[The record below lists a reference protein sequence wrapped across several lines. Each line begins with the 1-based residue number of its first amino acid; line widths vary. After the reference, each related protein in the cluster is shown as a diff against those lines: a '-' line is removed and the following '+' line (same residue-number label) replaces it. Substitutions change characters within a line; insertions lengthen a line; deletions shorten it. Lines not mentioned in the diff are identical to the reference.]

1 MEDERSYLE
10 QRSYL
15 GWFIGIAAAI
25 AVAVIGYNVWRQ
37 TRPVEVPPPAP
48 QAEAPAPAPAP
59 VPAAEPQVQHPLPQ
73 TEAEAEPLP
82 SLETSDALLTD
93 SLTKLLGRKS
103 LGEFLFTDGIVRR
116 IVATVDNL
124 PREKVSSKITAAKP
138 VPGAF
143 AVEQRADETVIAAGN
158 AARYG
163 RHVQLLESI
172 DTGQAVALYLR
183 LYPLFQRA
191 YEDLGYPKK
200 YFNDRLVEVID
211 HLLAA
216 PDPGGPIKLLQPK
229 VRYEYVD
236 PDLEAASAGQK
247 IMLRIGA
254 DNAARVKAKLREV
267 RAELMRQSAKQ

>member
-1 MEDERSYLE
+1 MDDERSYLE

-15 GWFIGIAAAI
+15 GWLIGIAAAI
-25 AVAVIGYNVWRQ
+25 AVAVIGYYVWRQ

-59 VPAAEPQVQHPLPQ
+59 AAEPQVQHPLPQ
-73 TEAEAEPLP
+73 AEAEPLP
-82 SLETSDALLTD
+82 PIEASDALLTD
-93 SLTKLLGRKS
+93 SLTKLLGKKS
-103 LGEFLFTDGIVRR
+103 LGEFLFSDGIVRR

-124 PREKVSSKITAAKP
+124 PREKLSSKITAAKP
-138 VPGAF
+138 VPGAL
-143 AVEQRADETVIAAGN
+143 AVERRGDETLIAAGN
-158 AARYG
+158 SARYA

-172 DTGQAVALYLR
+172 DTKQAVALYQR

-191 YEDLGYPKK
+191 YEDLGYPKG

-216 PDPGGPIKLLQPK
+216 PEPREPIKLVQPK
-229 VRYEYVD
+229 VRYEFVD
-236 PDLEAASAGQK
+236 PDLESASAGQK

-267 RAELMRQSAKQ
+267 RAELASQSPKQ